1 MEIDFSP
8 YIAQEKA
15 EEIFR
20 DCCND
25 QIKEFLRRHCAG
37 SPSEIGKLV
46 GFGIES
52 IIEDIAEES
61 GVSLRKQVQNK
72 IPKIIRNLSEY
83 DLFYTKDSFVHQQD
97 SVGRQI
103 LNEELLASRDVIYEK
118 INQVLNKYNWNL
130 LTEDAMTDVLYTVIR
145 DRLFGKEDK

>member
-1 MEIDFSP
+1 MEIDLSP